1 MAKQEIPQEI
11 PKEILRETPWPGAA
25 SEAADG
31 NIYVI
36 HSPARQT
43 VPLVFSSPHSGR
55 RYSADFIASARL
67 DEHTLRRSEDSY
79 IDELFGAA
87 PSLGAPLIAATFPRA
102 FCDVNREAWELDP
115 GMFEDALPEWVN
127 TTSARVGAGLGT
139 IARVVANGEAIYGIR
154 LRFSEAERRVRHY
167 WQPYHDALAGL
178 IADTRAKFGVCVLVD
193 CHSMPA
199 GATAGRRPPP
209 DFVVGDANGSACAL
223 PLIRA
228 AEAFLRGRNF
238 LVTRN
243 DPYAGGYVTRHYG
256 RPREA
261 VHALQIEVAR
271 GLYMDEAT
279 LVRRAGFARLQRDL
293 TEWIE
298 CLTEAARGLAM
309 EL

>member
-1 MAKQEIPQEI
+1 
-11 PKEILRETPWPGAA
+11 
-25 SEAADG
+25 
-31 NIYVI
+31 
-36 HSPARQT
+36 

-55 RYSADFIASARL
+55 RYSADFIACARL

-79 IDELFGAA
+79 VDELFGAA
-87 PSLGAPLIAATFPRA
+87 PALGAPLIAATFPRA

-115 GMFEDALPEWVN
+115 GMFEDALPHWVN

-154 LRFSEAERRVRHY
+154 LRFAEAERRVRHY
-167 WQPYHDALAGL
+167 WQPYHDALSGL

-193 CHSMPA
+193 CHSMPS

-209 DFVVGDANGSACAL
+209 DFVIGDAHGAACTPQLA
-223 PLIRA
+223 RT

-238 LVTRN
+238 AVTRN

-271 GLYMDEAT
+271 ALYMDETT
-279 LVRRAGFARLQRDL
+279 LARRPGFVQVQSDLTDWIARLA
-293 TEWIE
+293 
-298 CLTEAARGLAM
+298 EAARGLAS
-309 EL
+309 EA